1 MRAARLGWIASIA
14 MMTVSVIQPSV
25 MVAPTPS
32 LMPPRGE
39 TICAD
44 GADEYSVFIGKA
56 KAGAVNVIAM
66 TEPAKSRFIGLILLA
81 LGGVTNSRRR
91 LGKR

>member
-14 MMTVSVIQPSV
+14 MMTVLVIQPSV
-25 MVAPTPS
+25 MVATTPS
-32 LMPPRGE
+32 LMPPTGE

-56 KAGAVNVIAM
+56 KAGAVTVNAM
-66 TEPAKSRFIGLILLA
+66 TEAAMSRFIDLILLA
-81 LGGVTNSRRR
+81 LIGGAKSRRR
-91 LGKR
+91 LCKR